1 MKLQDTLTIYEQTS
15 TSDGA
20 GGQTPGVLTK
30 VNDQWGSVKPLSGMI
45 AMNFQQTY
53 GTQGFEVTIRTDFMF
68 EPDRTYI
75 IGYKGIYGEQ
85 FLSIVYPEI
94 NKYYTKFVCKSEN
107 KLSVQTS

>member
-1 MKLQDTLTIYEQTS
+1 MKLQDELIIYERIS

-20 GGQTPGVLTK
+20 GGQTPGSLTL
-30 VNDQWGSVKPLSGMI
+30 VNTQWGAVKPLSGYIGMQ
-45 AMNFQQTY
+45 FQQTY
-53 GTQGFEVTIRTDFMF
+53 GTVGFEVTIRTDFTF

-85 FLSIVYPEI
+85 FLSIIYPLI
-94 NKYYTKFVCKSEN
+94 DKYYTKFICKSEN